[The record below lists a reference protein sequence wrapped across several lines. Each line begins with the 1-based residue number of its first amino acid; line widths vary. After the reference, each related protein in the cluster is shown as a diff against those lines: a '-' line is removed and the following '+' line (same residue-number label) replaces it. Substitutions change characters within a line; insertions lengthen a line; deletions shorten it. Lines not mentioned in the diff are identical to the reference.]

1 MSLGSLNTLADGQ
14 APRIW
19 NNLKLGLFTR
29 RVSIP
34 SLMGRLLGYIG
45 EHADSKEEQ
54 KVSIPS
60 LMGRLLGSTNHA
72 TSDVLT

>member
-1 MSLGSLNTLADGQ
+1 
-14 APRIW
+14 
-19 NNLKLGLFTR
+19 
-29 RVSIP
+29 
-34 SLMGRLLGYIG
+34 MGRLLGYIG